1 MRSRIIGYTLVFI
14 VFLFFDTAF
23 VPLKIVGVGTCFL
36 LSATVCL
43 GIFEK
48 ERFGALF
55 GLFSGLFLDF
65 ATAAVFGLNAIAFMV
80 IGFISGVF
88 AQSRLSV
95 SFFGALL
102 LTGVSAALYAV
113 LPAILYSF
121 FESQPVTDV
130 LLYSALPKFALSV
143 PPVVITFPLIRL
155 LNRFFVRREERRNVW

>member
-48 ERFGALF
+48 ECFGALF

-65 ATAAVFGLNAIAFMV
+65 ATAAVFGLNAIAFMRRGSGGPFIQRGSV
-80 IGFISGVF
+80 LEQFQFCSGQGIRRFIYSQNGNRIGN
-88 AQSRLSV
+88 RC
-95 SFFGALL
+95 
-102 LTGVSAALYAV
+102 
-113 LPAILYSF
+113 ILC
-121 FESQPVTDV
+121 
-130 LLYSALPKFALSV
+130 
-143 PPVVITFPLIRL
+143 PLGI
-155 LNRFFVRREERRNVW
+155 